1 MKTPTSF
8 ITKLYATTQ
17 ALIAAAMTL
26 LLAISSFAGVNQFSI
41 GLNLGSDGGN
51 SPGTGSL
58 NPTDVAGLP
67 AVAQA
72 NWNNLPSAAQT
83 AGGAAG
89 LTDNNGNVTTAGV
102 TWVSG
107 LPSWSSTGNNAFV
120 STNDHTLMQGY
131 LDNGG
136 TATVTITNIPGQL
149 TTSGYDVYVY
159 ALYDTANRGG
169 TYSIVDGLNTSTVL
183 KAPQPF
189 NADSNPTNYVQCP
202 GANTNQSGN
211 YLVFHGLTNANI
223 QLVAVANHGGLF
235 RAIIGAVQLV
245 AAPSP
250 GESGPATGLSVT
262 TNGQTGQLVLSWTPG
277 SGSSGSLVVLRQGIQ
292 ETAEPV
298 DGVVYNANSMFGT
311 GDNLGDDE
319 TGNGNYAVYSD
330 SGSTVTV
337 SNLIPN
343 LTYYAAVYS
352 YNGSGASI
360 NYTLAS
366 PPTGS
371 ATATGTATNILL
383 AVPATVIGSSARNFQ
398 VLAQYP
404 NGTTFNVAP
413 LATVTSSNAAIVS
426 ILAPGRLAAIT
437 NGTVG
442 LTAVYSGLT
451 NVQLVSVVGM
461 SMTYQWSFNEP
472 AANLTV
478 TDSVAQAVGYVTNSP
493 FSGPDGSG
501 RLVLDG
507 AGGFVVLPPNL
518 ISTYGG
524 LTIETWATESAVT
537 TWERLWDFG
546 ANPTFNMFMTANAG
560 GGFFR
565 TAFTVNGGGAEQR
578 ADTPFLPDTATR
590 HHYVFT
596 LSGATRT
603 GKVFLDGVQVGVNT
617 NFTLTPEDIGPTPN
631 TWIGKS
637 QYVPPLVPPPGDP
650 YFAGSYDEFRIY
662 NGPLSAM
669 QVALDAATGPDT
681 ITNNPGALT
690 SISIFGN
697 SPIPQ
702 FGIEQLSV
710 TGLFA
715 NVSSPVN
722 ITTVEGIRYF
732 TSDPNVGIVSPLGV
746 FTATGPGTVQ
756 IRTTLL
762 GSGLTNS
769 VFITV
774 NQIPPGMT
782 HRWPF
787 NTDLNDLLG
796 AVPAVPHGT
805 VALDGLGNVVLD
817 GQGAANTTSGSYIEL
832 PANLL
837 LGYSSIALEAWYT
850 DACGDGTGINR
861 NWARI
866 WDFGSG
872 PGNNLFLTPFV
883 GGEVDTM
890 RLALNTNNVGEWTLN
905 CVRPLTNVEH
915 HVVFVLD
922 STNRVATLYV
932 DGRLVSYNRNYL
944 TRPRDL
950 GPNPNDWLGRSQY
963 GDPLFVGSID
973 EFRIYNGI
981 IDPLQ
986 IGIDFVTGPNNLV
999 TNPGSLLSVSVALTT
1014 NMVAGYPQN
1023 AQALATFASV
1033 SSVPATTLATN
1044 WTSSDPTV
1052 ARVNQNGL
1060 ITAIGAG
1067 TASISATYQGVTG
1080 NASVIVAPPPPP
1092 PILSHRYSFD
1102 TGDATDTGV
1111 VGGGNGTVNGAP
1123 TFANGM
1129 LTIADVNSYISLPG
1143 HLFDTNLEVTLET
1156 WCVVAAN
1163 SGSGSRMCDFGT
1175 SVGGLSVFAIAPS
1188 ANGNNFVSFR
1198 TSPNG
1203 AIGVPAMNSWGRGAF
1218 GTTNHYAFVVSD
1230 LKRRVDIYFNGVL
1243 KDSFPYDNTQPG
1255 TLQSGNLQYR
1265 YMLSYLTNNMTE
1277 GWFGKNVGGAT
1288 GAGWFGSIDEFRIW
1302 NGPLDKVQVQVSYL
1316 KGPENPSIDPG
1327 ALQSLSVAMSD
1338 TTMVLGA
1345 IQRPNVSGT
1354 FANVGQALDL
1364 TALPAVVFTSSDST
1378 KVAVVNGGDT
1388 KLQAVGVGSASIVAS
1403 YGGKS
1408 VTNTVTVITPQT
1420 VVAHRYSF
1428 RGNMNDTFGH
1438 ANGRLFGAATIS
1450 GGKLVLNGTLHP
1462 PCYAQLPSD
1471 LISGYSALT
1480 LEAFYAVPAGS
1491 SGSQQRLWDFGDHVI
1506 ASGNITGTAYFYEA
1520 AGRGAA
1526 GLPGNSPGG
1535 GEATAI
1541 APNTNQSQFTTNV
1554 ICVAATVDSP
1564 NHILT
1569 LYTNGT
1575 LAMTVT
1581 NVVIDL
1587 GLVTDNFSFLGR
1599 SQWADPHLNG
1609 SIDDFRVYNG
1619 VLTPAQIAASYA
1631 AGPDPDTLRT
1641 TIAGPNQVTI
1651 YWPATLVTAAYSLQ
1665 SSSSLTSGIWSN
1677 VGGVSQVGGNYQ
1689 VTVNSGG
1696 APVFFRLIK

>member
-1 MKTPTSF
+1 MKTPSSL
-8 ITKLYATTQ
+8 ITKPHTT
-17 ALIAAAMTL
+17 ALVLLAASMTL
-26 LLAISSFAGVNQFSI
+26 LLASSSFAGINQFSI

-51 SPGTGSL
+51 NAGTGSL

-72 NWNNLPSAAQT
+72 NWNNLPGVSGGIPNVTDNGGNATSA
-83 AGGAAG
+83 GAAWFSALG
-89 LTDNNGNVTTAGV
+89 T
-102 TWVSG
+102 
-107 LPSWSSTGNNAFV
+107 WSSGGNNAFV

-136 TATVTITNIPGQL
+136 TATVTITNIPSQL
-149 TTSGYDVYVY
+149 TSGYDVYIY
-159 ALYDTANRGG
+159 ALFDTANRGG

-183 KAPQPF
+183 SGPRPLNSDG
-189 NADSNPTNYVQCP
+189 NATNYVQAV
-202 GANTNQSGN
+202 GAGTVQTGN
-211 YLVFHGLTNANI
+211 YMVFRGLTNANI
-223 QLVAVANHGGLF
+223 QVQAVATNTGTP
-235 RAIIGAVQLV
+235 RAIICAVQLV
-245 AAPSP
+245 AAPSS
-250 GESGPATGLSVT
+250 GESGAASGLSVV
-262 TNGQTGQLVLSWTPG
+262 TNGQPGQLSLSWTPG
-277 SGSSGSLVVLRQGIQ
+277 AGSSGSLVVLRRGLP
-292 ETAEPV
+292 ETAQPV
-298 DGVVYNANSMFGT
+298 DGVVYNADPGGN

-319 TGNGNYAVYSD
+319 TGNPNYAVYS
-330 SGSTVTV
+330 GSASSVV
-337 SNLIPN
+337 ISNLIPTQ
-343 LTYYAAVYS
+343 TYYAAVYS
-352 YNGSGASI
+352 YNGSGGSI
-360 NYTLAS
+360 NYTLAKA
-366 PPTGS
+366 PTGS
-371 ATATGTATNILL
+371 ATAAGNATNILL
-383 AVPATVIGSSARNFQ
+383 VLPSPLFAGSAKNFQ
-398 VLAQYP
+398 VLAQYQ

-413 LATVTSSNAAIVS
+413 SAAVTSSNAAIVS
-426 ILAPGRLAAIT
+426 ILGAGRLGAIAS
-437 NGTVG
+437 GTVG
-442 LTAVYSGLT
+442 LTAIYSGLT
-451 NVQLVSVVGM
+451 NIQIVTVSPM
-461 SMTYQWSFNEP
+461 SMTYEWSFNEP
-472 AANLTV
+472 VANLTV
-478 TDSVAQAVGYVTNSP
+478 TDSVAQAIGYVTNSP

-501 RLVLDG
+501 KLVLDG
-507 AGGFVVLPPNL
+507 GGGYVVLPPNL
-518 ISTYGG
+518 ISNYGG
-524 LTIETWATESAVT
+524 LTIETWVTESAAT
-537 TWERLWDFG
+537 LWERIWDFG

-565 TAFTVNGGGAEQR
+565 TSFTVTGGGGEQQ
-578 ADTPFLPDTATR
+578 ANYTFTPDTASR
-590 HHYVFT
+590 HQYVFS

-603 GKVFLDGVQVGVNT
+603 AKLFLDGVQVGVNT
-617 NFTLTPEDIGPTPN
+617 NFTMTPEDVGPTPN
-631 TWIGKS
+631 TWIGRS
-637 QYVPPLVPPPGDP
+637 QYAADP
-650 YFAGSYDEFRIY
+650 FFAGSMDEFRVY

-669 QVALDAATGPDT
+669 QIALNAATGPDI
-681 ITNNPGALT
+681 ITNNPGTLT
-690 SISIFGN
+690 SINIFGN

-702 FGIEQLSV
+702 FGVEQLSV
-710 TGLFA
+710 TGIFA

-732 TSDPNVGIVSPLGV
+732 TSDPNIGIVDSLGI

-787 NTDLNDLLG
+787 NTDFNDVLG
-796 AVPAVPHGT
+796 ATPAIGHGT
-805 VALDGLGNVVLD
+805 ATLDGLGNAVLD
-817 GQGAANTTSGSYIEL
+817 GQGAAGNTSGSYIEL
-832 PANLL
+832 PANIL
-837 LGYSSIALEAWYT
+837 LGYSSLALEAWYT
-850 DACGDGTGINR
+850 DSCGDGTGVNR
-861 NWARI
+861 NWARL

-890 RLALNTNNVGEWTLN
+890 RLALNTNNAGEWTLN

-932 DGRLVSYNRNYL
+932 DGQLVSYNRNFL

-950 GPNPNDWLGRSQY
+950 GPNPQDWLGRSEY
-963 GDPLFVGSID
+963 GDPLFVGLID
-973 EFRIYNGI
+973 EFRIYNGT

-986 IGIDFVTGPNNLV
+986 IGIDYVTGPNSV
-999 TNPGSLLSVSVALTT
+999 VQNPGSLLSVAVGLTT
-1014 NMVAGYPQN
+1014 NMTAGYPQN
-1023 AQALATFASV
+1023 AKALATFASV
-1033 SSVPATTLATN
+1033 SSVPVTTLATN

-1060 ITAIGAG
+1060 ITAIGSGSAL
-1067 TASISATYQGVTG
+1067 ISATYQGVT
-1080 NASVIVAPPPPP
+1080 ASATVNVGAPLPP

-1102 TGDATDTGV
+1102 LGDARDTGV
-1111 VGGGNGTVNGAP
+1111 VGGGDGTVVGTP

-1175 SVGGLSVFAIAPS
+1175 SVGGPSLFTIAPS
-1188 ANGNNFVSFR
+1188 ANGNNFLSFR

-1203 AIGVPAMNSWGRGAF
+1203 AIGVPAIDSWGRAAF

-1243 KDSFPYDNTQPG
+1243 KDSFPYDNSQPG

-1277 GWFGKNVGGAT
+1277 GWFGKNVGGTT

-1316 KGPENPSIDPG
+1316 KGPETPSIDPG
-1327 ALQSLSVAMSD
+1327 AVQSLSVALSD
-1338 TTMVLGA
+1338 TTMVVGA
-1345 IQRPNVSGT
+1345 IQRPSVSGT

-1364 TALPAVVFTSSDST
+1364 TAFSGVVFTSSDSS
-1378 KVAVVNGGDT
+1378 KVAVVNGGDS
-1388 KLQAVGVGSASIVAS
+1388 KLQAVGVGTATITAS

-1408 VTNTVTVITPQT
+1408 VTSTVTVIQPQT

-1428 RGNMNDTFGH
+1428 RGNMNDSFGH
-1438 ANGRLFGAATIS
+1438 ADGRLFGNATIS
-1450 GGKLVLNGTLHP
+1450 GGKLVLDGTLHP
-1462 PCYAQLPSD
+1462 PTYARLPSD
-1471 LISGYSALT
+1471 LISGYGAVT
-1480 LEAFYAVPAGS
+1480 LEAFYAIPVGS
-1491 SGSQQRLWDFGDHVI
+1491 SGSQQRLWDFGDHII

-1526 GLPGNSPGG
+1526 GLPSNSPGG
-1535 GEATAI
+1535 GEAAAI
-1541 APNTNQSQFTTNV
+1541 APNTNQTQFTTNV
-1554 ICVAATVDSP
+1554 IYVAATVDSP
-1564 NHILT
+1564 NHILN
-1569 LYTNGT
+1569 LYTNGA
-1575 LAMTVT
+1575 LAMSVT

-1587 GLVTDNFSFLGR
+1587 GLVVDNFSFLGR

-1609 SIDDFRVYNG
+1609 SIDEFRVYYG
-1619 VLTPAQIAASYA
+1619 VLTPAQVAASYA
-1631 AGPDPDTLRT
+1631 AGPDPETLRAT
-1641 TIAGPNQVTI
+1641 VAGPHQVTI
-1651 YWPATLVTAAYSLQ
+1651 SWPATLVTAGYTLQ
-1665 SSSSLTSGIWSN
+1665 SSSTLTSAIPGTWSN
-1677 VGGVSQVGGNYQ
+1677 VGGVAQVGGNYQ

-1696 APVFFRLIK
+1696 APLFFRLIK